1 MLRIN
6 FVVVFLLC
14 GTLSIK
20 AQYAGY
26 KPVNDPA
33 RFKEL
38 FTTTAKSTQTIKSDF
53 TQEKGLSLLS
63 EKIVS
68 KGKFWFKKENK
79 VRMEYQQP
87 FQYLMIINQNNIYI
101 KDGQKENKIST
112 RSNKLFQQINQI
124 MVDCIRGTVLNNPDY
139 KVNIFENSQGFL
151 VELSPS
157 AKALREFFKNINI
170 FVSKKDYSVTKL
182 ELHEQSGDK
191 TVISYLNKEMNT
203 TVPDALFA
211 IK

>member
-1 MLRIN
+1 MLRMKL
-6 FVVVFLLC
+6 VVVFLFC
-14 GTLSIK
+14 VISMQ
-20 AQYAGY
+20 AQYPGY
-26 KPVNDPA
+26 KAVADLA

-38 FTTTAKSTQTIKSDF
+38 FTTTAKATQTIKSDF
-53 TQEKGLSLLS
+53 IQDKELSLLS
-63 EKIVS
+63 EKITS

-124 MVDCIRGTVLNNPDY
+124 MVDCIQGTVLNNPDY
-139 KVNIFENSQGFL
+139 KVNVFENNQGFL
-151 VELSPS
+151 IELSPS

-170 FVSKKDYSVTKL
+170 FVSKKDYSVTRL

-191 TVISYLNKEMNT
+191 TVISYLNKELNT
-203 TVPDALFA
+203 TLPDALFA

>member
-1 MLRIN
+1 MLRIKL
-6 FVVVFLLC
+6 VVAFLC
-14 GTLSIK
+14 CILSTQ
-20 AQYAGY
+20 AQYPGY
-26 KPVNDPA
+26 KAIGDPV

-53 TQEKGLSLLS
+53 IQEKELSLLS
-63 EKIVS
+63 EKIIS
-68 KGKFWFKKENK
+68 KGKFWFKKDNK

-101 KDGQKENKIST
+101 KDGGKESKIST

-124 MVDCIRGTVLNNPDY
+124 MLDCIQGTVLNNPDY
-139 KVNIFENSQGFL
+139 KINSFENSQSFL
-151 VELSPS
+151 IELSPS

-170 FVSKKDYSVTKL
+170 FVSKKDYSVVKL
-182 ELHEQSGDK
+182 ELYEQSGDK
-191 TVISYLNKEMNT
+191 TVINYLNKELNT
-203 TVPDALFA
+203 TLPDALFA

>member
-1 MLRIN
+1 MLRIKL
-6 FVVVFLLC
+6 VVAFLC
-14 GTLSIK
+14 CILSTR
-20 AQYAGY
+20 AQYPGY
-26 KPVNDPA
+26 KAIGDPV

-53 TQEKGLSLLS
+53 IQEKELSLLS
-63 EKIVS
+63 EKIIS
-68 KGKFWFKKENK
+68 KGKFWFKKDNK

-101 KDGQKENKIST
+101 KDGEKESKIST

-124 MVDCIRGTVLNNPDY
+124 MLDCIQGTVLNNPDY
-139 KVNIFENSQGFL
+139 KINSFENSQSFL
-151 VELSPS
+151 IELSPS

-170 FVSKKDYSVTKL
+170 FVSKKDYSVVKL
-182 ELHEQSGDK
+182 ELYEQSGDK
-191 TVISYLNKEMNT
+191 TVINYLNKELNT
-203 TVPDALFA
+203 TLPDALFA